1 MLSIILISERQ
12 NQLSDF
18 INALQKDGEV
28 DLLTAASFE
37 EAILM
42 IARQKP
48 ALIVVDEQVG
58 NLAGLDLVRRL
69 MEVNAF
75 INTVVFS
82 ALSEEEFHRHSEG
95 LGILA
100 RLPIQPD
107 KKDARRLLDL
117 LRQSTSNFQPK

>member
-1 MLSIILISERQ
+1 MPETLFIILISERQ

-28 DLLTAASFE
+28 YILTAATFE
-37 EAILM
+37 EAIQM
-42 IARQKP
+42 VARQVP

-58 NLAGLDLVRRL
+58 NLAGLDLVRLL

-75 INTVVFS
+75 INTAVFS
-82 ALSEEEFHRHSEG
+82 ALSEEEFHHHSEG

-100 RLPIQPD
+100 RLPIQPE

-117 LRQSTSNFQPK
+117 LR

>member
-1 MLSIILISERQ
+1 MPNTLSIILISERQ

-18 INALQKDGEV
+18 TDTLQRDGEV
-28 DLLTAASFE
+28 DLIAVPTFE

-42 IARQKP
+42 IARQDP

-69 MEVNAF
+69 IEVNAF
-75 INTVVFS
+75 INTAVFS

-100 RLPIQPD
+100 RLPIQPE
-107 KKDARRLLDL
+107 KKDARRLLAL
-117 LRQSTSNFQPK
+117 LR